1 MVSATGTGPFGAPGE
16 LAHPAENANRIT
28 AVAIPSRRR
37 DGRSFG
43 TSGNGSSAR
52 SSGIHRP
59 AGGAGTGKR
68 VGGITNALV
77 VMDTCACWG
86 VAPSVAATEAGD
98 TVQVEPMSAPAH
110 ARPTGDLNPPI
121 GVMVTVNV
129 RVFPAFTFSVAA
141 GPVNPKSGA
150 AVPFPLS
157 VMICGLPPA
166 SSASDSVPV
175 RAPKEIGRASCRE
188 GELAPAAEVA
198 GLVGQALAPVL
209 IAAKSPEAA
218 NEFIVKAAGPV
229 FVIIACI
236 GVVLSASGWLPMPA
250 LVGAN
255 PTPGAVPFPLSVMI
269 CGLPPGSAVRGG
281 GPVRAPEA
289 VGVKVTLMVQFAPA
303 AKVAGLVG
311 QALAPVLG
319 AAKSLEA
326 ANELIVKAAAP
337 VFVSVTVIG
346 ALVVASSWL
355 PKSRLVGANP
365 TPGAVPFP
373 LRENICGLP
382 PASSA
387 SDSVPVRAPEAVG
400 VKVTLMVQ
408 FAPAAKV
415 AGLVGQALAP
425 VLVAAKSLEAANE
438 LIVKAAAP
446 VFVSVTV
453 IGALVVASSWLPK
466 SRLVGANPT
475 PGAFEPVPIKHNIG
489 RAQAWTAV
497 TNQPRIPP
505 DAFRV
510 KVTCIVLVTLLSKV
524 PRLLRP
530 TLFPYTTLFRS
541 LEAANELIVKAAA
554 PVFVSVTVIGAL
566 VVASSWL
573 PKSRPVGANPTPG
586 EFEPVPLRLTFC
598 GLFKSS
604 SVKTSVAASAAATDG
619 VKVTLTLH

>member
-28 AVAIPSRRR
+28 AVAIPSRTRN
-37 DGRSFG
+37 GRIFG
-43 TSGNGSSAR
+43 TSANSSSAR
-52 SSGIHRP
+52 NSGIHRQ

-166 SSASDSVPV
+166 LSVSDSV
-175 RAPKEIGRASCRE
+175 
-188 GELAPAAEVA
+188 
-198 GLVGQALAPVL
+198 
-209 IAAKSPEAA
+209 
-218 NEFIVKAAGPV
+218 
-229 FVIIACI
+229 
-236 GVVLSASGWLPMPA
+236 
-250 LVGAN
+250 
-255 PTPGAVPFPLSVMI
+255 
-269 CGLPPGSAVRGG
+269 
-281 GPVRAPEA
+281 PVRAPEA
-289 VGVKVTLMVQFAPA
+289 VGVKVTLMVQVAPA

-311 QALAPVLG
+311 QALAPVLV
-319 AAKSLEA
+319 AAKSPEG

-355 PKSRLVGANP
+355 PKSRLVVSP
-365 TPGAVPFP
+365 YTTLFRSFP
-373 LRENICGLP
+373 LSVMICGLP

-408 FAPAAKV
+408 FAPAGKV

-425 VLVAAKSLEAANE
+425 VLVAAKS
-438 LIVKAAAP
+438 P
-446 VFVSVTV
+446 
-453 IGALVVASSWLPK
+453 
-466 SRLVGANPT
+466 
-475 PGAFEPVPIKHNIG
+475 
-489 RAQAWTAV
+489 
-497 TNQPRIPP
+497 
-505 DAFRV
+505 
-510 KVTCIVLVTLLSKV
+510 
-524 PRLLRP
+524 
-530 TLFPYTTLFRS
+530 
-541 LEAANELIVKAAA
+541 EAANELIVKAAA

-619 VKVTLTLH
+619 VKVTLTPH